1 MPDEEK
7 IPAQLKLELLKAE
20 EEINK
25 SMPKIPD
32 WKRGSLTAVLTLFA
46 FFAVGVAA
54 RAPIGSSI
62 GFALIGAITG
72 LLVGAY
78 RKPGKYGK

>member
-1 MPDEEK
+1 MEEDK

-25 SMPKIPD
+25 SMPKGPD
-32 WKRGSLTAVLTLFA
+32 WKRGYLTAILTLFA

-62 GFALIGAITG
+62 GFALIGGVTG

-78 RKPGKYGK
+78 RKPGRYGK